1 MTLVSTHWLGENLN
15 KVKIIDASWHLV
27 KNRNA
32 IEEYNSEHIEN
43 AIFFDLNK
51 NSNQRKDLP
60 HGHFLPLLSNH
71 EKSILYDI
79 LK

>member
-1 MTLVSTHWLGENLN
+1 MSLVSTEWLNENSN

-32 IEEYNSEHIEN
+32 IEEYNKEHLEN

-51 NSNQRKDLP
+51 NSSQRKDLP
-60 HGHFLPLLSNH
+60 HAHFLPSLNDH
-71 EKSILYDI
+71 EKNISEI
-79 LK
+79 

>member
-1 MTLVSTHWLGENLN
+1 MSLVSTSWLNENLN

-32 IEEYNSEHIEN
+32 IEEYNKEHIEN

-51 NSNQRKDLP
+51 NSNQKKDLP
-60 HGHFLPLLSNH
+60 HGHFLPSTIDY
-71 EKSILYDI
+71 EKNISDLGV
-79 LK
+79 